1 MARIVRSLS
10 SQVRP
15 VIGALFLL
23 AVFASA
29 SQSAEQ
35 LPVTVVIA
43 REEAVTETIPV
54 VGSLAAREEV
64 QVYPLVEGRSI
75 EHVLAEVGQ
84 TVRKGEPLAVL
95 DTTEARMLLDKNAV
109 SGLRARA
116 AVAVEGSRL
125 DVAEVTL
132 TEALKVLER
141 SRALQPKGAVSQQ
154 VLDEHENAHARA
166 AVQFA
171 LAQQSLH
178 LAEADAALIV
188 RERQEI
194 ELTIERS
201 TVRAPADGL
210 VLRRAARVGA
220 MTSGSA
226 NPLFVLAKDADIEF
240 VAQVTETSFVRLAEG
255 MTAEVM
261 LAGQGEA
268 VEGRVRLSAA
278 ELDPASRSGE
288 VRIELNG
295 ATGLKPGMFARGTV
309 KASARRNIRLPG
321 SVVRIANGASNV
333 FVVEGGVTSL
343 RPVKIGA
350 RQDGSVEIV
359 DGVRDGEMVVLK
371 SGGFLKADENVL
383 PIIAPLDNGAQAR
396 LASSYTTRP
405 MEVAR

>member
-23 AVFASA
+23 AVFASV

-75 EHVLAEVGQ
+75 EHVMAEVGQ
-84 TVRKGEPLAVL
+84 MVRKGEPLAVL

-132 TEALKVLER
+132 NEALKVVER

-154 VLDEHENAHARA
+154 LLEEHENAHARA
-166 AVQFA
+166 AAQFA

-178 LAEADAALIV
+178 LAEADAALIA
-188 RERQEI
+188 RERQEV

-220 MTSGSA
+220 MTSSTA
-226 NPLFVLAKDADIEF
+226 APLFVLAKDAAIEF

-255 MTAEVM
+255 MTAEMM
-261 LAGQGEA
+261 LAGRAEA
-268 VEGRVRLSAA
+268 VDGRVRLNAA
-278 ELDPASRSGE
+278 ELDPVTRSGA

-309 KASARRNIRLPG
+309 RASARRNIFLPG

-333 FVVEGGVTSL
+333 FVVEGGVTSV
-343 RPVKIGA
+343 RPVTIGA

-371 SGGFLKADENVL
+371 SGNFLKADERVS
-383 PIIAPLDNGAQAR
+383 PVIAPSASTSPDR
-396 LASSYTTRP
+396 LASSFAIKMT
-405 MEVAR
+405 EAAR

>member
-1 MARIVRSLS
+1 MARIVRSLL

-15 VIGALFLL
+15 VIGAFFLL

-29 SQSAEQ
+29 SRSAEQ

-43 REEAVTETIPV
+43 REEAVAEIIPV

-75 EHVLAEVGQ
+75 EHVMAEVGQ
-84 TVRKGEPLAVL
+84 MVRKGDSLAVL

-109 SGLRARA
+109 SELRARA
-116 AVAVEGSRL
+116 AVAVEDSRL

-132 TEALKVLER
+132 MEALKVVER

-154 VLDEHENAHARA
+154 ILDEHENAHARA
-166 AVQFA
+166 AAQFA

-178 LAEADAALIV
+178 LAEADAALIA

-194 ELTIERS
+194 ELAIERS

-210 VLRRAARVGA
+210 VLRRAVRVGA
-220 MTSGSA
+220 MTSSSA
-226 NPLFVLAKDADIEF
+226 TPLFVLAKDAVIEF

-255 MTAEVM
+255 MAAEVM

-268 VEGRVRLSAA
+268 LQGRVRLNAA
-278 ELDPASRSGE
+278 ELDPVTRSGE
-288 VRIELNG
+288 VRIELNDAAG
-295 ATGLKPGMFARGTV
+295 MKPGMFARGAV
-309 KASARRNIRLPG
+309 QASARRNIRLPG
-321 SVVRIANGASNV
+321 SVVRVANGASNI
-333 FVVEGGVTSL
+333 FVVKDGVTSL
-343 RPVKIGA
+343 RPVTIGA

-371 SGGFLKADENVL
+371 SGGFLKADEKVL
-383 PIIAPLDNGAQAR
+383 PIIVPSDNGAQGR
-396 LASSYTTRP
+396 LTSSYAIWT
-405 MEVAR
+405 MEAAR